1 MNRNNLISKTYTV
14 NGTVNLI
21 SDNIKNAKPVK
32 VLHMKLLF
40 YFEFDVISKEGD
52 NVNDF
57 GDESYQSSY

>member
-1 MNRNNLISKTYTV
+1 MNNLISKTYTV

-21 SDNIKNAKPVK
+21 SDNIKNGKPVK

-40 YFEFDVISKEGD
+40 YFKFDVISKEDD